1 MSFISLEYDAKT
13 HEGVLGSSED
23 CPPGA
28 WADVRRVFEE
38 VCLEATNVDGQT
50 LRVPWWSILAFRG
63 DIGYV
68 FSRVHHT
75 HGVEVKLSPQV
86 KRLLEQARERAASYT
101 ALSSSGLEGADTAE
115 ICQMLPEKGFT
126 GRPLTAEQTRNVRK
140 LLMLLSGAT
149 FSVPGAGK
157 TTEALAVYAIKRS
170 ADTRLVV
177 VAPKNAL
184 SVWEDE
190 VGICMPALKKDVV
203 RLQGGAAR
211 IEATLTTA
219 PLIALISYQ
228 QMARVSG
235 LLGRYFSEHPTF
247 LFLDESHRMK
257 RGASGASGSC
267 LLELSSLPVLKLLL
281 SGTPMPNSITD
292 LVPQFEFLYP
302 EIRVTDET
310 VISEFKPIFVRTTKS
325 ELGLRKPIRVYRDVA
340 MTPPQKRL
348 YEALADETLRSLE
361 AALRSARE
369 QRAFRAAGGCVMHLI
384 EAVSNPALLSRS
396 EISEHPLLAD
406 AMSTET
412 PRIKEA
418 CRIARDL
425 ASQGC
430 KTVIWSYFVGTV
442 EGVADLLA
450 DCGAVFIDG
459 DVDSSVDEA
468 VTDSR
473 EGLLRRF
480 HDDAACKVLV
490 ANPAA
495 CAEGISLHTV
505 CHHAIYIDR
514 TYNAAQYI
522 QSEDRIHR
530 LGLAPDQDTII
541 TILRTPGTIDES
553 VDRRLIAKIQ
563 AMGQVLDDPD
573 LSIRPVDLSDEA
585 MSDTLGMDREDLN
598 DLRKLLLGE

>member
-1 MSFISLEYDAKT
+1 MSFISLEYDSRT
-13 HEGVLGSSED
+13 REGVLGSSED

-38 VCLEATNVDGQT
+38 VCPDATNVDGQT

-68 FSRVHHT
+68 FSRVRST
-75 HGVEVKLSPQV
+75 HGIEVRLSSQA
-86 KRLLEQARERAASYT
+86 KGLLEEARERAASYV
-101 ALSSSGLEGADTAE
+101 ALSSPDLESMDSAE
-115 ICQMLPEKGFT
+115 ISQVLSEKGFT
-126 GRPLTAEQTRNVRK
+126 GRRLTAEQTRNVTK
-140 LLMLLSGAT
+140 LLRLLSGAT

-157 TTEALAVYAIKRS
+157 TTEALSVYAIKRS

-190 VGICMPALKKDVV
+190 VAICMPALRKDVV

-211 IEATLTTA
+211 IEATLSTA
-219 PLIALISYQ
+219 PPIALISYQ

-257 RGASGASGSC
+257 RGANGASGSS
-267 LLELSSLPVLKLLL
+267 LLELSPLPVMKLLL
-281 SGTPMPNSITD
+281 SGTPMPNSIAD
-292 LVPQFEFLYP
+292 LVPQFQFLYP
-302 EIRVTDET
+302 EIRVTEET
-310 VISEFKPIFVRTTKS
+310 VVSKFKPVFVRTTKS
-325 ELGLRKPIRVYRDVA
+325 ELGLRNPIRVYRDVA
-340 MTPPQKRL
+340 MTPSQKRL

-361 AALRSARE
+361 SALGSARE
-369 QRAFRAAGGCVMHLI
+369 QRAFRAAGACVMHLI

-396 EISEHPLLAD
+396 EVSGHPLLAE
-406 AMSTET
+406 AMSTEA
-412 PRIKEA
+412 PRIREA

-425 ASQGC
+425 ADQGR

-442 EGVADLLA
+442 EGVAELLS

-459 DVDSSVDEA
+459 DVDSSVDET

-473 EGLLRRF
+473 EALLRRF
-480 HDDAACKVLV
+480 HNDASCKVLV

-505 CHHAIYIDR
+505 CHHAVYIDR

-530 LGLAPDQDTII
+530 LGLAHDQDTII

-573 LSIRPVDLSDEA
+573 LNIKPVDLSDEA
-585 MSDTLGMDREDLN
+585 MSDTLGMDREDFN
-598 DLRKLLLGE
+598 DLRKLLLGR